1 MGRAA
6 GQPAQT
12 REEGRAWRPPSVMW
26 DTVQTPPTSP
36 TNVCWT
42 SDKIYKDQQ
51 HVKSEKKDIAV
62 GRANLKADRKK

>member
-1 MGRAA
+1 
-6 GQPAQT
+6 
-12 REEGRAWRPPSVMW
+12 MW